1 MGTLSA
7 HASRYLLER
16 RNRRELS
23 RSSVMR
29 ISYTLLSLDASFGDR
44 PLTSMGTRAIER
56 WSEQHPDWKPATR
69 QTYMSHA
76 RGFCKWLLR
85 RKLINCDPFVDIVA
99 PRRPRPAPR
108 TLPRGDI
115 VALLRVAPDSRAR
128 LIVHL
133 QWGLGL
139 RCCGCA
145 NLRIEDIDLTRKTL
159 HIREKF
165 DHERRLP
172 LMAELEG
179 ALDRYLWDFPAT
191 SGPLLRSY
199 RRPWEGI
206 GAQYIGSIVAEWMV
220 TAGVKRRP
228 HDGVSAHAL
237 RRTALTDVAEV
248 TGDAFIVQELAGW
261 SNPAYAAHYVVASST
276 ERVRNALEQ
285 REAI

>member
-7 HASRYLLER
+7 PAGRYLIER

-23 RSSVMR
+23 RSSTMR

-44 PLTSMGTRAIER
+44 PMTSLGTRAIER
-56 WSEQHPDWKPATR
+56 WSEQHPEWKPATR
-69 QTYMSHA
+69 QTYLSHA
-76 RGFCKWLLR
+76 RGFCRWLLR
-85 RKLINCDPFVDIVA
+85 RKFINCDPFIDIIA

-108 TLPRGDI
+108 TMPRDDI
-115 VALLRVAPDSRAR
+115 AELLRIVPDSRAR
-128 LIVHL
+128 LIIHL
-133 QWGLGL
+133 QWGLCL
-139 RCCGCA
+139 RCVGCA
-145 NLRIEDIDLTRKTL
+145 NLRIEDIDLSRKAL

-172 LMAELEG
+172 LMPDVEG

-206 GAQYIGSIVAEWMV
+206 RAQYIGAMVAKWMLE
-220 TAGVKRRP
+220 ANVKRRP

-237 RRTALTDVAEV
+237 RRTGLTDVAEV

-261 SNPAYAAHYVVASST
+261 ADPSYAAHYVVASST
-276 ERVRNALEQ
+276 ERVRNALEK
-285 REAI
+285 REAL